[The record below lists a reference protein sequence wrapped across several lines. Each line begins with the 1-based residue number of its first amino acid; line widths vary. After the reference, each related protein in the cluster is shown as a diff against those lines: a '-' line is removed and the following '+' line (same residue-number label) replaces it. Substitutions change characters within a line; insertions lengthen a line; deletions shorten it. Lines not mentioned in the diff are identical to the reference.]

1 MGMGTEI
8 FVRVAGLAG
17 AGVLLGFG
25 AWAFADPASF
35 YAQVATFEPY
45 NRHFLHDA
53 GAFQLGL
60 GDGLVV
66 GMLGLSGRSA
76 ALWAAASA
84 AAAHALAHFL
94 DWNLGGRAADPIGL
108 SIVAV
113 VLVAAAALSTRTD
126 LTPTE
131 VSTDATSPTV
141 AGVRQNLPP
150 PTARD

>member
-1 MGMGTEI
+1 MIGVGSEV

-17 AGVLLGFG
+17 AGLLLGFG

-35 YAQVATFEPY
+35 YARVATFEPY

-60 GDGLVV
+60 GAGLVV
-66 GMLGLSGRSA
+66 GMFGLGGRSA
-76 ALWAAASA
+76 ALWGAASA
-84 AAAHALAHFL
+84 AAAHAISHFL

-108 SIVAV
+108 SIIAV

-126 LTPTE
+126 LKPTE

-141 AGVRQNLPP
+141 PGVRQDLPP
-150 PTARD
+150 RTP